1 MTDSHAKKNMRYQ
14 IKNSKQKS
22 CVLTFI
28 GCSFF
33 CVIPAVYAAGMN
45 ICNKKAENIQIKCI
59 IFKKGGLTKNFHATK
74 RVGIPHSDK
83 SLMLTVDIITPVEN

>member
-45 ICNKKAENIQIKCI
+45 ICNKKAENIQLK
-59 IFKKGGLTKNFHATK
+59 
-74 RVGIPHSDK
+74 
-83 SLMLTVDIITPVEN
+83 